1 MAAIV
6 KRQNLMTI
14 QNTYT
19 QNKYDFRRFMHPR
32 ICMLISVGLI
42 LVGISLPILMVLQII
57 PGNLEINFFG
67 FGLVSIGSIL
77 TLIKCGEV

>member
-6 KRQNLMTI
+6 KPQNPITR

-19 QNKYDFRRFMHPR
+19 QNRYDFRRFAHPR
-32 ICMLISVGLI
+32 LCMLISVGLI
-42 LVGISLPILMVLQII
+42 LIGISLPILMVLQVI
-57 PGNLEINFFG
+57 PGNLMNNFLG
-67 FGLVSIGSIL
+67 FGLVSMGSIL

>member
-1 MAAIV
+1 MAAIL
-6 KRQNLMTI
+6 KRQNIITI

-19 QNKYDFRRFMHPR
+19 QNRYDFRRFMHPR
-32 ICMLISVGLI
+32 LCMLISVGLI
-42 LVGISLPILMVLQII
+42 LVGISFPILMSLQVI
-57 PGNLEINFFG
+57 PGNLVNNFLG

>member
-1 MAAIV
+1 MAAIL
-6 KRQNLMTI
+6 KPQNLMMV

-19 QNKYDFRRFMHPR
+19 QNRYDFRRFMHPR
-32 ICMLISVGLI
+32 LCMLISVGLI
-42 LVGISLPILMVLQII
+42 LLGISLPILMVIQVI
-57 PGNLEINFFG
+57 PVNLLNNFLG

>member
-6 KRQNLMTI
+6 KSQNLMTI
-14 QNTYT
+14 QNIYT
-19 QNKYDFRRFMHPR
+19 QNRYDFRRFMHPR
-32 ICMLISVGLI
+32 LSMLISVGLI
-42 LVGISLPILMVLQII
+42 LIGISLPILMVLQMI
-57 PGNLEINFFG
+57 PASLLNNFLG

>member
-1 MAAIV
+1 MAAII
-6 KRQNLMTI
+6 KRQNIITI

-19 QNKYDFRRFMHPR
+19 QNRYDFRRFIYPR
-32 ICMLISVGLI
+32 LCMLISVGLI
-42 LVGISLPILMVLQII
+42 LVGISLPILMVLQMI
-57 PGNLEINFFG
+57 PGNLLINFLG